1 MLGRRGI
8 TRGAVEER
16 LFQPQCPER
25 EAFGV
30 AARTEVARLAREG
43 EEILVRTRVTAHARG
58 AVLEHAAGEELV
70 GHLADDGA
78 PVAVRGG
85 ESLLV
90 RGVKRAEVVAHE
102 PKERRGLRAARLV
115 HRVDTRGR
123 RGRARGQRGH
133 RAQRSGAGKRRAY
146 VRRGETPSPACC
158 VR

>member
-1 MLGRRGI
+1 MCWGG
-8 TRGAVEER
+8 GASRVGTVEER

-43 EEILVRTRVTAHARG
+43 EEILVRTRVTAHARE

-70 GHLADDGA
+70 GHLAHDGA

-102 PKERRGLRAARLV
+102 PKGGEACGRRGLYTV
-115 HRVDTRGR
+115 
-123 RGRARGQRGH
+123 
-133 RAQRSGAGKRRAY
+133 
-146 VRRGETPSPACC
+146 
-158 VR
+158 